1 MTEFVRQPPA
11 GTRAEAFLQ
20 SVADTMVA
28 PSSLSPA
35 GCVLGIDIAGTR
47 TVVAAGSASPE
58 LPAPMHRST
67 VFDLA
72 SVSKVVGT
80 TSCLHRLAS
89 MRLLD
94 VDSPVRRIIGTYGGA
109 DTTTVRDLL
118 RHRGGLWE
126 WQPLYLAP
134 GGQTNPF
141 AVIDALPLRYAP
153 SRERHYSD
161 LGFMTLG
168 RVVEVLTGATLATSV
183 RELVTEPLG
192 VESLS
197 YGPIQDTSI
206 ATSAVDDQI
215 ERRMIAAGEPYP
227 VLWGDDGFNW
237 RTDPIRGMVND
248 GNCAHAFGGVA
259 GHAGLFATIDALLD
273 VGAALSTADD
283 VPSLWDPAVT
293 ADFIAAGPDADQAL
307 GWRRG
312 ELSVEGIVR
321 PLLWHPGFTGTALGF
336 VPGAHIAVAF
346 ASNRLL
352 AERPQPTPVLWQPVL
367 AALTELLRPKE

>member
-1 MTEFVRQPPA
+1 MTESAPQPPT
-11 GTRAEAFLQ
+11 GTRAEALLQ
-20 SVADTMVA
+20 GVADTMVA
-28 PSSLSPA
+28 PSSQSPA

-89 MRLLD
+89 MRLVD

-141 AVIDALPLRYAP
+141 DVIDALPLRYAP
-153 SRERHYSD
+153 RRERHYSD

-197 YGPIQDTSI
+197 YGPILDTSI

-215 ERRMIAAGEPYP
+215 ERCMIAAGEPYP
-227 VLWGDDGFNW
+227 VLWDDDGFNW

-293 ADFIAAGPDADQAL
+293 ADFFAAGPDAHQAL
-307 GWRRG
+307 GWRRD
-312 ELSVEGIVR
+312 ELPIGGTTK

-352 AERPQPTPVLWQPVL
+352 AERPQPTPALWQPVL